1 MARQTV
7 TAFFD
12 DREQAGHAAL
22 LLRRFGIPDRDVIV
36 SPAAAATG
44 YAEEMPAHAKGF
56 WAWLDTLFGDTD
68 HHPAYAEGVR
78 RGDVMVSVHLDETGL
93 DNVVAILERHGAMDL
108 NARETAWRAEGW
120 AGRAADGSG
129 KDTFLPGAAT
139 PLTPAEAAAAGVLT
153 TASAG
158 EAYRSLPGRSAATP
172 ARCEDASHMAGGP
185 SAIGARTVSR
195 GKVRIHAHAT
205 GASVERQSNT
215 QDGTATGSLGG
226 TEVDVADDHDAG
238 RASAS
243 TTAAPP
249 VQRAEGKEVV
259 GSDGQHVGFIDRVE
273 GTTIRLKPRYHGA
286 DAPQTLIPI
295 ALVHSIDDRVVLK
308 LSAAAIVPR
317 VRRDGNVDA

>member
-12 DREQAGHAAL
+12 DREQAEHAVL

-44 YAEEMPAHAKGF
+44 YAEEMPAHTKDF

-68 HHPAYAEGVR
+68 HHAVYAEGVR

-120 AGRAADGSG
+120 TGRSSDGSG
-129 KDTFLPGAAT
+129 KDTSLPGAAT

-172 ARCEDASHMAGGP
+172 ARCEDASHVTGGP
-185 SAIGARTVSR
+185 IAVGARKVSR
-195 GKVRIHAHAT
+195 GRVRIHARAT
-205 GASVERQSNT
+205 GASFERQSNV

-243 TTAAPP
+243 ITAAPS

-273 GTTIRLKPRYHGA
+273 GTTIRLKPRDHGA
-286 DAPQTLIPI
+286 DASQYLIPT
-295 ALVHSIDDRVVLK
+295 AWVHSIDDRVVLK
-308 LSAAAIVPR
+308 LLAAAIVPR
-317 VRRDGNVDA
+317 GRSDGNVDA